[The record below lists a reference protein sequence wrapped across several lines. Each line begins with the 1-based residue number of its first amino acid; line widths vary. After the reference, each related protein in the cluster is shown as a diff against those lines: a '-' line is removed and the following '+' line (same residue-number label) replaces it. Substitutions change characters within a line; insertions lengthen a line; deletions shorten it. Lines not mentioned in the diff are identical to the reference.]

1 MSQTITVS
9 RPDNDGVQDVVPKRR
24 ILVCCVAMGSQFLLA
39 CAPTKGYADTEL
51 ASEKV
56 ALVRARS
63 AENYFGEFVHVE
75 LTALEACR
83 AVRATPGVTLS
94 RFY

>member
-1 MSQTITVS
+1 
-9 RPDNDGVQDVVPKRR
+9 
-24 ILVCCVAMGSQFLLA
+24 MGSQFLLA

-63 AENYFGEFVHVE
+63 AGNYFGEFVHVE

-94 RFY
+94 RFYWVNPNEIAIVTDAEPGALQRDFARTTV